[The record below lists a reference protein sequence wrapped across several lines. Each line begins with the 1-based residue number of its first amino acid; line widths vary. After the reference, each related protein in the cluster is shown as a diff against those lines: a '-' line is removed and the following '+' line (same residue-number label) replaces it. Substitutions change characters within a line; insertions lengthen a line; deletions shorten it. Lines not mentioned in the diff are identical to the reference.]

1 MPVQAAWAG
10 RMAPGIR
17 RRVAVLALALCV
29 AACQRHGHAPP
40 PRASMATH
48 AAVVADESGAR
59 DSVTFNA
66 RFTTLDDDDDGRID
80 FGEYAAN
87 ATGKFVTMDID
98 GNGLVTPAEMDARR
112 AALGRA
118 PRIASVDVIK
128 SVDSDGDGMLAQW
141 ENEAIARREFDALD
155 SDHDGFISRA
165 EARTQQRL
173 FEGP

>member
-1 MPVQAAWAG
+1 MG
-10 RMAPGIR
+10 PGPR
-17 RRVAVLALALCV
+17 TAVVLLAVLLSAS
-29 AACQRHGHAPP
+29 ACQRRGHG
-40 PRASMATH
+40 ATPH
-48 AAVVADESGAR
+48 PSKATQAAVVADESGAH

-80 FGEYAAN
+80 FGEYAAS

-112 AALGRA
+112 VALGRMSKVSSA
-118 PRIASVDVIK
+118 DVIK
-128 SVDSDGDGMLAQW
+128 PVDSDGDGMLAQW

-155 SDHDGFISRA
+155 GDHDGYISRA
-165 EARTQQRL
+165 EARAQQRL

>member
-1 MPVQAAWAG
+1 
-10 RMAPGIR
+10 MAPGMGRGI
-17 RRVAVLALALCV
+17 AVVALALC
-29 AACQRHGHAPP
+29 AGGCQRHGHAPP
-40 PRASMATH
+40 PRGSTATH
-48 AAVVADESGAR
+48 AAVLADESAPR

-87 ATGKFVTMDID
+87 ATGKFVTMDGD
-98 GNGLVTPAEMDARR
+98 GNGLVTPAEMDAHR
-112 AALGRA
+112 AALGRMSRV
-118 PRIASVDVIK
+118 PSIDVIK

-155 SDHDGFISRA
+155 TDRDGYISRA
-165 EARTQQRL
+165 EARAQRQR